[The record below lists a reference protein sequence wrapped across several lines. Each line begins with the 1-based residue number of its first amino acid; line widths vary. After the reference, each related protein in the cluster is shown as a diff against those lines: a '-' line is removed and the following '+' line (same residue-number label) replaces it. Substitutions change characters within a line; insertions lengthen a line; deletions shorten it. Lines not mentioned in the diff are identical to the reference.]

1 MSKQKLASGMAL
13 LLFVM
18 LALACGREKK
28 AIKEEISQEPLVT
41 QVSIGGMSCTGCE
54 ETIQNAVGKLEGIKS
69 VKASYKA
76 GNAIIEFFPDM
87 VDTVKIS
94 EAISGSG
101 YTVVKFTNQ

>member
-1 MSKQKLASGMAL
+1 MSKQKLASGLAL

-18 LALACGREKK
+18 FAVACGREKK
-28 AIKEEISQEPLVT
+28 VIKEEISQEPLVT
-41 QVSIGGMSCTGCE
+41 QVSIGGMTCTGCE

-76 GNAIIEFFPDM
+76 GNAIIEFFPDR

-101 YTVVKFTNQ
+101 YTVVKFTSQ